1 MTYNIIKVLLLNYYA
16 EVPHGIFILLRCI
29 KSNGIFCT
37 KNPAD
42 VQNGELPGAIKEGRK
57 WLIPDETIHMNHFA
71 KNKSLPIGVSDFKL
85 ATTGY
90 YYVDKTLMIRDFL
103 DKKPM
108 VSLFTRPRRFG
119 KTLNMDMLRVFLKK
133 QTRIHLFI
141 SKTNRYGNAA
151 ITTLNIKDS
160 ILSFF

>member
-42 VQNGELPGAIKEGRK
+42 VQKTVMPGAIKEDVMVN
-57 WLIPDETIHMNHFA
+57 PDETIHMNHFA

-103 DKKPM
+103 DKKADGISFHTPKA
-108 VSLFTRPRRFG
+108 FW
-119 KTLNMDMLRVFLKK
+119 KK
-133 QTRIHLFI
+133 L
-141 SKTNRYGNAA
+141 
-151 ITTLNIKDS
+151 
-160 ILSFF
+160 